1 MAGRGHAK
9 PEEGLLDTSLVEPAR
24 RALDSNSR
32 EPESRCKAPVSPCVD
47 LSAAHCL
54 RGRECESRR
63 RRRRRCPA
71 SRASGLIRKSTET
84 RTGRRLADRE
94 TLIGSSLRTLRRRHG
109 VQLRK
114 WAVDAAGSTLSFA
127 DGTQLAVG
135 SVVWAT
141 GFRVDHS
148 FIDVPVFNADER
160 LVSRQ
165 GVTASPVSTSS
176 G

>member
-1 MAGRGHAK
+1 
-9 PEEGLLDTSLVEPAR
+9 
-24 RALDSNSR
+24 
-32 EPESRCKAPVSPCVD
+32 
-47 LSAAHCL
+47 
-54 RGRECESRR
+54 
-63 RRRRRCPA
+63 
-71 SRASGLIRKSTET
+71 
-84 RTGRRLADRE
+84 
-94 TLIGSSLRTLRRRHG
+94 

-165 GVTASPVSTSS
+165 GLTASPVSTSS